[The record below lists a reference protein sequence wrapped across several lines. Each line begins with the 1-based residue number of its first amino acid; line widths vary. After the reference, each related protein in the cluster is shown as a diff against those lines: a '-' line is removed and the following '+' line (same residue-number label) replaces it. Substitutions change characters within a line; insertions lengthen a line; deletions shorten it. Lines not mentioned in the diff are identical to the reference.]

1 VDVEKESN
9 NQGWRTG
16 YCGSILGHNIVN
28 CNRNEDD
35 LRLYNDYFV
44 KNSKFTESQFRRKFR
59 MSHHLFLRIANVVEA
74 HNSYFKQR
82 TNALVFLVYLAFK
95 R

>member
-1 VDVEKESN
+1 VDVEEESN
-9 NQGWRTG
+9 NQWWRTG
-16 YCGSILGHNIVN
+16 YRG
-28 CNRNEDD
+28 NEGD

-44 KNSKFTESQFRRKFR
+44 KNPIFTESQFRRKFR
-59 MSHHLFLRIANVVEA
+59 MRHHLFLQIANVVEA

-82 TNALVFLVYLAFK
+82 TDALVFLVYLAFK